1 MMFDIL
7 GALRKRD
14 IKTHAMPPAG
24 DASAPAGSAAPP
36 PDAPPL

>member
-1 MMFDIL
+1 MFEIL

-14 IKTHAMPPAG
+14 IKTHAMPPAE

-36 PDAPPL
+36 PDAPPI